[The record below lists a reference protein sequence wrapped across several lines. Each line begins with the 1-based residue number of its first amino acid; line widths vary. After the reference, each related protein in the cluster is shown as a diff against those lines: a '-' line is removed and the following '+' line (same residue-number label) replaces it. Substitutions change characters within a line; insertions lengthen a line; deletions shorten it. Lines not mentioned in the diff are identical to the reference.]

1 MKGFVQ
7 RLLSYAL
14 IEGKHAGRY
23 DLNRIR
29 SPAVAIDLIGEA
41 VLRQNLG
48 GIDLGYHLAEFV
60 IRNVFFIGKKQNF
73 MDTGGKDQHV
83 AFNPF

>member
-7 RLLSYAL
+7 QLLLYAL

-29 SPAVAIDLIGEA
+29 SPAVAIDLVGEA

-60 IRNVFFIGKKQNF
+60 IRNVLSLI
-73 MDTGGKDQHV
+73 HI
-83 AFNPF
+83 

>member
-7 RLLSYAL
+7 QLLLYAL

-29 SPAVAIDLIGEA
+29 SPAVAIDLVGEA
-41 VLRQNLG
+41 VLRQNPDAL
-48 GIDLGYHLAEFV
+48 IWATIWLSWS
-60 IRNVFFIGKKQNF
+60 
-73 MDTGGKDQHV
+73 
-83 AFNPF
+83 